1 LAEAERIARES
12 GYEKLA
18 VIAAVGTRG
27 YYAGR
32 GFELSEHYM
41 VKAL

>member
-1 LAEAERIARES
+1 M
-12 GYEKLA
+12 A
-18 VIAAVGTRG
+18 VIAAVGTRR

-32 GFELSEHYM
+32 GFEMGERYM